1 MRKNLKKR
9 LAMVLAAAMVFSTP
23 VAVNNTVAGAAETKK
38 TDLLAVYGMSSDKGI
53 NITTAE
59 GKEAA
64 SIVNGKLNVPYQER
78 CKGNVITLDADLS
91 GAEGITLSFKAKAD
105 EKTPENSN
113 WGLLASFISSNKG
126 CLSITQTLNLWAN
139 KTANTGGTNTFR
151 DVTGADLG
159 IAKDKYSNIT
169 MTLNKE
175 SINVYRDG
183 DLVKAYADS
192 DFSGEDEKKV
202 ESLFD
207 WVTSGDCKIVLGS
220 FSDPFNWNWWDF
232 AGSYDDVV
240 VLGTALT
247 AEEVKAFS
255 IKSISVTGSAIKAEE
270 GAKAIAYS
278 FDAID
283 APAGTGFEVSVS
295 NGTETVT
302 GSAVAADGGHVTYN
316 YPEKGTLVSGTY
328 TFKVTDVRA
337 GENDKAVY
345 TLDGDAADSV
355 TVEVKDGVI
364 TGTKETVTVKLTD
377 GKAALTA
384 DKKSIDYTFK
394 AENAPAKGAFEYEV
408 SKGDAVVATGSAA
421 AVAEVKVNYAP
432 TESGKYSFKVTRVT
446 ADESDKTVYALDGD
460 AAAELDFT
468 VSANPPATNPPATNP
483 PATNPPAT
491 NPPAAGTVKKVTVK
505 AANQKAGTKT
515 VYLKKGGKVT
525 LTATVTGTGKFSKAV
540 KWSTSKKAVATV
552 SSKGVVKAKKA
563 GTAKITAASKTN
575 KAKKATITIKVSK
588 KAKKN
593 KKLTLKVKK
602 KNLKKG
608 KTYTVAIKSMTK
620 GTTDAVTY
628 KTNKKKIATVDK
640 FGVVKAK
647 KKGSAVIT
655 VKCGKKKAKLTI
667 KVK

>member
-1 MRKNLKKR
+1 MKKNLKKR

-23 VAVNNTVAGAAETKK
+23 VAVNNTVSAAAEEESALETI
-38 TDLLAVYGMSSDKGI
+38 TGAGWWASSNQKSKQYNVTEEPPVELYVVGD
-53 NITTAE
+53 
-59 GKEAA
+59 EAA
-64 SIVNGKLNVPYQER
+64 G
-78 CKGNVITLDADLS
+78 
-91 GAEGITLSFKAKAD
+91 GAVMLVEISDGTTFLTTGSHYEAWGVDGITGAKDRDDAAFAENHIYKITISLDNKKDCTIQYYDTTKDEVFVEYKANISEMTDPKVYVMAQIGTFKV
-105 EKTPENSN
+105 
-113 WGLLASFISSNKG
+113 SSNKMA
-126 CLSITQTLNLWAN
+126 S
-139 KTANTGGTNTFR
+139 
-151 DVTGADLG
+151 V
-159 IAKDKYSNIT
+159 
-169 MTLNKE
+169 
-175 SINVYRDG
+175 
-183 DLVKAYADS
+183 
-192 DFSGEDEKKV
+192 
-202 ESLFD
+202 
-207 WVTSGDCKIVLGS
+207 
-220 FSDPFNWNWWDF
+220 
-232 AGSYDDVV
+232 
-240 VLGTALT
+240 
-247 AEEVKAFS
+247 
-255 IKSISVTGSAIKAEE
+255 SVTGPAIKAEE
-270 GAKAIAYS
+270 GAKALAYS

-302 GSAVAADGGHVTYN
+302 GSAVAAEGGHVTYN
-316 YPEKGTLVSGTY
+316 YPEKGALVSGTY
-328 TFKVTDVRA
+328 TFKVTGVKA
-337 GENDKAVY
+337 GAEDNTNY
-345 TLDGDAADSV
+345 LLDGDAADSV
-355 TVEVKDGVI
+355 TVEAKDGVI

-394 AENAPAKGAFEYEV
+394 AENAPAKGTFEYAV

-432 TESGKYSFKVTRVT
+432 TESGKYSFKVTGVK
-446 ADESDKTVYALDGD
+446 ADESDKAVYVLDGE

-468 VSANPPATNPPATNP
+468 VPSGDNNPNPPASNPPASNP
-483 PATNPPAT
+483 PASNPPAT

-505 AANQKAGTKT
+505 AQNQKAGTKT

-540 KWSTSKKAVATV
+540 TWTSSKKAVATV

-575 KAKKATITIKVSK
+575 KAKKATITIKVAK

-593 KKLTLKVKK
+593 KKLTLKARK

-647 KKGSAVIT
+647 KKGTAVIT
-655 VKCGKKKAKLTI
+655 VKCGSKKAKLTI

>member
-23 VAVNNTVAGAAETKK
+23 VAVNKTVSVAAEEESAYETLTGTKWWSGSQ
-38 TDLLAVYGMSSDKGI
+38 A
-53 NITTAE
+53 
-59 GKEAA
+59 GKDYT
-64 SIVNGKLNVPYQER
+64 V
-78 CKGNVITLDADLS
+78 DADSTTVLYVKAQQFNDGQGDFS
-91 GAEGITLSFKAKAD
+91 VEVKGVDEKGTAYFLTSGSDGNIWGAEGSKGVGEFSGMFDPLGSKLVEDHIYKITVTREKKDITINYFDATADKEYCNLKWIGGNMPEKA
-105 EKTPENSN
+105 
-113 WGLLASFISSNKG
+113 GVHVLAQVGTYLVS
-126 CLSITQTLNLWAN
+126 
-139 KTANTGGTNTFR
+139 ANTFTN
-151 DVTGADLG
+151 V
-159 IAKDKYSNIT
+159 
-169 MTLNKE
+169 
-175 SINVYRDG
+175 
-183 DLVKAYADS
+183 
-192 DFSGEDEKKV
+192 
-202 ESLFD
+202 
-207 WVTSGDCKIVLGS
+207 
-220 FSDPFNWNWWDF
+220 
-232 AGSYDDVV
+232 
-240 VLGTALT
+240 
-247 AEEVKAFS
+247 
-255 IKSISVTGSAIKAEE
+255 SVTGPAIKAEE
-270 GAKAIAYS
+270 GAKALAYS

-302 GSAVAADGGHVTYN
+302 GSAVAAEGGHVTYN

-328 TFKVTDVRA
+328 TFKVTGVKA
-337 GENDKAVY
+337 GAGDNANY
-345 TLDGDAADSV
+345 FLDGDAADSV

-364 TGTKETVTVKLTD
+364 TGIKETVTVKLTD

-394 AENAPAKGAFEYEV
+394 AENAPAKGVFEYEV

-432 TESGKYSFKVTRVT
+432 TESGKYSFKVTGVK
-446 ADESDKTVYALDGD
+446 ADESDKAVYVLDGD

-468 VSANPPATNPPATNP
+468 VSSGDNNNNQPPATNPPATNP

-540 KWSTSKKAVATV
+540 TWTSSKKAVATV

-563 GTAKITAASKTN
+563 GTAKITVASKTN
-575 KAKKATITIKVSK
+575 KAKKATITIKVAK

-593 KKLTLKVKK
+593 KKLTLKAKK

-647 KKGSAVIT
+647 KKGTAVIT

>member
-23 VAVNNTVAGAAETKK
+23 VAVNKTVSVAAEEESAYETLTGTAWWAGSQAGKDYTVDANSTTVLYVK
-38 TDLLAVYGMSSDKGI
+38 AQQLNDGQGAFSVEVKG
-53 NITTAE
+53 
-59 GKEAA
+59 
-64 SIVNGKLNVPYQER
+64 V
-78 CKGNVITLDADLS
+78 
-91 GAEGITLSFKAKAD
+91 D
-105 EKTPENSN
+105 EKNAAYFLTSGSDGNIWGGGGSKGVGTFSGMLDPLKSKLVEDHIYKITVTREAKDITINYFDATADKEYCNLKWTGGNMPEKAGVHVIAQVGTYLVS
-113 WGLLASFISSNKG
+113 
-126 CLSITQTLNLWAN
+126 
-139 KTANTGGTNTFR
+139 ANTFTN
-151 DVTGADLG
+151 V
-159 IAKDKYSNIT
+159 
-169 MTLNKE
+169 
-175 SINVYRDG
+175 
-183 DLVKAYADS
+183 
-192 DFSGEDEKKV
+192 
-202 ESLFD
+202 
-207 WVTSGDCKIVLGS
+207 
-220 FSDPFNWNWWDF
+220 
-232 AGSYDDVV
+232 
-240 VLGTALT
+240 
-247 AEEVKAFS
+247 
-255 IKSISVTGSAIKAEE
+255 SVTGPAIKAEE
-270 GAKAIAYS
+270 GAKALAYS

-302 GSAVAADGGHVTYN
+302 GSAVAAEGGHVTYN
-316 YPEKGTLVSGTY
+316 YPEKGALVSGTY
-328 TFKVTDVRA
+328 TFKVTGVKA
-337 GENDKAVY
+337 GAGDNANY
-345 TLDGDAADSV
+345 FLDGDATDSV

-364 TGTKETVTVKLTD
+364 TGIKETVTVKLTD

-394 AENAPAKGAFEYEV
+394 AENAPAKGVFEYEV

-432 TESGKYSFKVTRVT
+432 TESGKYSFKVTGVK
-446 ADESDKTVYALDGD
+446 ADESDKAVYVLDGD

-468 VSANPPATNPPATNP
+468 VSSGDNNNNQPPATNPPATNPPATNPPATNPPATNP

-540 KWSTSKKAVATV
+540 TWTSSKKAVATV

-563 GTAKITAASKTN
+563 GTAKITVASKTN
-575 KAKKATITIKVSK
+575 KAKKATITIKVAK

-593 KKLTLKVKK
+593 KKLTLKAKK

-647 KKGSAVIT
+647 KKGTAVIT

>member
-1 MRKNLKKR
+1 
-9 LAMVLAAAMVFSTP
+9 MVFSTP
-23 VAVNNTVAGAAETKK
+23 VAVNKTVSVAAEEESAYETL
-38 TDLLAVYGMSSDKGI
+38 TG
-53 NITTAE
+53 TAWWNGLQA
-59 GKEAA
+59 GKDYP
-64 SIVNGKLNVPYQER
+64 V
-78 CKGNVITLDADLS
+78 DADSTTVLYVKAQQLNDRQSAFSVEVKGVDEEGTAYFLTS
-91 GAEGITLSFKAKAD
+91 GSDGNIWGAGGSKGVGKFNGMFDSLESKLVEDHIYKITVTREKKDITINYFDATADKEYCNLTWIGGNMPEKA
-105 EKTPENSN
+105 
-113 WGLLASFISSNKG
+113 GVHVLAQVGTYLVS
-126 CLSITQTLNLWAN
+126 
-139 KTANTGGTNTFR
+139 ANTF
-151 DVTGADLG
+151 
-159 IAKDKYSNIT
+159 
-169 MTLNKE
+169 
-175 SINVYRDG
+175 INV
-183 DLVKAYADS
+183 
-192 DFSGEDEKKV
+192 
-202 ESLFD
+202 
-207 WVTSGDCKIVLGS
+207 
-220 FSDPFNWNWWDF
+220 
-232 AGSYDDVV
+232 
-240 VLGTALT
+240 
-247 AEEVKAFS
+247 
-255 IKSISVTGSAIKAEE
+255 SVTGPAIKAEE
-270 GAKAIAYS
+270 GAKALAYS

-302 GSAVAADGGHVTYN
+302 GSAVAAEGGHVTYN

-328 TFKVTDVRA
+328 TFKVTGVKA
-337 GENDKAVY
+337 GAGDNANY
-345 TLDGDAADSV
+345 FLDGDAADSV

-364 TGTKETVTVKLTD
+364 TGIKETVTVKLTD

-394 AENAPAKGAFEYEV
+394 AENAPAKGVFEYEV

-432 TESGKYSFKVTRVT
+432 TESGKYSFKVTGVK
-446 ADESDKTVYALDGD
+446 ADESDKAVYVLDGD

-468 VSANPPATNPPATNP
+468 VSSGDNNNNQPPATNPPATNPPATNP

-540 KWSTSKKAVATV
+540 TWTSSKKAVATV

-563 GTAKITAASKTN
+563 GTAKITVASKTN
-575 KAKKATITIKVSK
+575 KAKKATITIKVAK

-593 KKLTLKVKK
+593 KKLTLKAKK

-647 KKGSAVIT
+647 KKGTAVIT

>member
-23 VAVNNTVAGAAETKK
+23 VAVNKTVSVAAEEESAYETLTGTAWWAGSQAGKDYTVDANSTTVLYVK
-38 TDLLAVYGMSSDKGI
+38 AQQLNDGQGAFSVEVKG
-53 NITTAE
+53 
-59 GKEAA
+59 
-64 SIVNGKLNVPYQER
+64 V
-78 CKGNVITLDADLS
+78 
-91 GAEGITLSFKAKAD
+91 D
-105 EKTPENSN
+105 EKDAAYFLTSGSDGNIWGGEGSKGVGTFSGMLDPLKSKLVEDHIYKITVTREAKDITINYFDATADKEYCNLKWTGGNMPEKAGVHVIAQVGTYLVS
-113 WGLLASFISSNKG
+113 
-126 CLSITQTLNLWAN
+126 
-139 KTANTGGTNTFR
+139 ANTFTN
-151 DVTGADLG
+151 V
-159 IAKDKYSNIT
+159 
-169 MTLNKE
+169 
-175 SINVYRDG
+175 
-183 DLVKAYADS
+183 
-192 DFSGEDEKKV
+192 
-202 ESLFD
+202 
-207 WVTSGDCKIVLGS
+207 
-220 FSDPFNWNWWDF
+220 
-232 AGSYDDVV
+232 
-240 VLGTALT
+240 
-247 AEEVKAFS
+247 
-255 IKSISVTGSAIKAEE
+255 SVTGPAIKAEE
-270 GAKAIAYS
+270 GAKALAYS

-302 GSAVAADGGHVTYN
+302 GSAVAAEGGHVTYN
-316 YPEKGTLVSGTY
+316 YPEKGALVSGTY
-328 TFKVTDVRA
+328 TFKVTGVKA
-337 GENDKAVY
+337 GAGDNANY
-345 TLDGDAADSV
+345 FLDGDATDSV

-364 TGTKETVTVKLTD
+364 TGIKETVTVKLTD

-394 AENAPAKGAFEYEV
+394 AENAPAKGVFEYEV

-432 TESGKYSFKVTRVT
+432 TESGKYSFKVTGVK
-446 ADESDKTVYALDGD
+446 ADESDKAVYVLDGD

-468 VSANPPATNPPATNP
+468 VSSGDNNNNQPPATNPPATNPPATNPPATNPPATNP

-540 KWSTSKKAVATV
+540 TWTSSKKAVATV

-563 GTAKITAASKTN
+563 GTAKITVASKTN
-575 KAKKATITIKVSK
+575 KAKKATITIKVAK

-593 KKLTLKVKK
+593 KKLTLKAKK

-647 KKGSAVIT
+647 KKGTAVIT

>member
-23 VAVNNTVAGAAETKK
+23 VAVNKTVSVAAEEESAYETLTGTAWWVGSQAGKDYTVDADSTTVLYVKAQQLNDGQGAFSVEVKGVDEKGAAYFLTS
-38 TDLLAVYGMSSDKGI
+38 GSDG
-53 NITTAE
+53 NIW
-59 GKEAA
+59 
-64 SIVNGKLNVPYQER
+64 
-78 CKGNVITLDADLS
+78 
-91 GAEGITLSFKAKAD
+91 GAEGSKNVGTFSGMFDPLGSKLVEDHIYKITVTREKKDITINYFDATADKEYCNLKWTGGNMPEKAGVHVIAQVG
-105 EKTPENSN
+105 TYLVS
-113 WGLLASFISSNKG
+113 
-126 CLSITQTLNLWAN
+126 
-139 KTANTGGTNTFR
+139 ANTFTN
-151 DVTGADLG
+151 V
-159 IAKDKYSNIT
+159 
-169 MTLNKE
+169 
-175 SINVYRDG
+175 
-183 DLVKAYADS
+183 
-192 DFSGEDEKKV
+192 
-202 ESLFD
+202 
-207 WVTSGDCKIVLGS
+207 
-220 FSDPFNWNWWDF
+220 
-232 AGSYDDVV
+232 
-240 VLGTALT
+240 
-247 AEEVKAFS
+247 
-255 IKSISVTGSAIKAEE
+255 SVTGPAIKAEE
-270 GAKAIAYS
+270 GAKALAYS

-302 GSAVAADGGHVTYN
+302 GSAVAAEGGHVTYN

-328 TFKVTDVRA
+328 TFKVTGVKA
-337 GENDKAVY
+337 GAGDNANY
-345 TLDGDAADSV
+345 FLDGDAADSV

-364 TGTKETVTVKLTD
+364 TGIKETVTVKLTD

-394 AENAPAKGAFEYEV
+394 AENAPAKGVFEYEV

-432 TESGKYSFKVTRVT
+432 TESGKYSFKVTGVK
-446 ADESDKTVYALDGD
+446 ADESDKAVYVLDGD

-468 VSANPPATNPPATNP
+468 VSSGDNNNNQPPATNPPATNP

-540 KWSTSKKAVATV
+540 TWTSSKKAVATV

-563 GTAKITAASKTN
+563 GTAKITVASKTN
-575 KAKKATITIKVSK
+575 KAKKATITIKVAK

-593 KKLTLKVKK
+593 KKLTLKAKK

-647 KKGSAVIT
+647 KKGTAVIT

>member
-23 VAVNNTVAGAAETKK
+23 VAVNKTVSVAAEEESAYETLTGTAWWTGSQAGKDYTVDAGFTTVLYVK
-38 TDLLAVYGMSSDKGI
+38 AQQLNDGQGAFSVEVKGVDEKGI
-53 NITTAE
+53 AYFLTSGSDGNI
-59 GKEAA
+59 G
-64 SIVNGKLNVPYQER
+64 
-78 CKGNVITLDADLS
+78 
-91 GAEGITLSFKAKAD
+91 GAEGSKDVGTFSGMFDPLESKLVEDHIYKITVTREGKD
-105 EKTPENSN
+105 
-113 WGLLASFISSNKG
+113 
-126 CLSITQTLNLWAN
+126 ITINYFDATAN
-139 KTANTGGTNTFR
+139 KEYCNLKWTGGNMPEKAGVHVIAQVGTYLVSANTFTN
-151 DVTGADLG
+151 V
-159 IAKDKYSNIT
+159 
-169 MTLNKE
+169 
-175 SINVYRDG
+175 
-183 DLVKAYADS
+183 
-192 DFSGEDEKKV
+192 
-202 ESLFD
+202 
-207 WVTSGDCKIVLGS
+207 
-220 FSDPFNWNWWDF
+220 
-232 AGSYDDVV
+232 
-240 VLGTALT
+240 
-247 AEEVKAFS
+247 
-255 IKSISVTGSAIKAEE
+255 SVTGPAIKAEE
-270 GAKAIAYS
+270 GAKALAYS

-302 GSAVAADGGHVTYN
+302 GSAVAAEGGHVTYN

-328 TFKVTDVRA
+328 TFKVTGVKA
-337 GENDKAVY
+337 GAGDNANY
-345 TLDGDAADSV
+345 FLDGDAAADSV

-364 TGTKETVTVKLTD
+364 TGIKETVTVKLTD

-394 AENAPAKGAFEYEV
+394 AENAPAKGVFEYEV

-432 TESGKYSFKVTRVT
+432 TESGKYSFKVTGVK
-446 ADESDKTVYALDGD
+446 ADESDKAVYVLDGD

-468 VSANPPATNPPATNP
+468 VSSGDNNNNQPPATNPPATNP

-540 KWSTSKKAVATV
+540 TWTSSKKAVATV

-563 GTAKITAASKTN
+563 GTAKITVASKTN
-575 KAKKATITIKVSK
+575 KAKKATITIKVAK

-593 KKLTLKVKK
+593 KKLTLKAKK

-647 KKGSAVIT
+647 KKGTAVIT

>member
-23 VAVNNTVAGAAETKK
+23 VAVNKTVSVAAEEESAYETL
-38 TDLLAVYGMSSDKGI
+38 TG
-53 NITTAE
+53 TAWWNGLQA
-59 GKEAA
+59 GKDYT
-64 SIVNGKLNVPYQER
+64 V
-78 CKGNVITLDADLS
+78 DADSTTVLYV
-91 GAEGITLSFKAKAD
+91 KAQQFNDGQGDFSVEVKGVD
-105 EKTPENSN
+105 EKGTAYFLTSGSDGNIWGDEGSKGVGEFSGMFDPLGSKLVEGHIYKITVTREKKDITINYFDATADKEYCNLKWIGGNMPEKA
-113 WGLLASFISSNKG
+113 GVHVLAQVGTYLVS
-126 CLSITQTLNLWAN
+126 
-139 KTANTGGTNTFR
+139 ANTFTN
-151 DVTGADLG
+151 V
-159 IAKDKYSNIT
+159 
-169 MTLNKE
+169 
-175 SINVYRDG
+175 
-183 DLVKAYADS
+183 
-192 DFSGEDEKKV
+192 
-202 ESLFD
+202 
-207 WVTSGDCKIVLGS
+207 
-220 FSDPFNWNWWDF
+220 
-232 AGSYDDVV
+232 
-240 VLGTALT
+240 
-247 AEEVKAFS
+247 
-255 IKSISVTGSAIKAEE
+255 SVTGPAIKAEE
-270 GAKAIAYS
+270 GAKALAYS

-302 GSAVAADGGHVTYN
+302 GSAVAAEGGHVTYN

-328 TFKVTDVRA
+328 TFKVTGVKA
-337 GENDKAVY
+337 GAGDNANY
-345 TLDGDAADSV
+345 FLDGDAADSV

-364 TGTKETVTVKLTD
+364 TGIKETVTVKLTD

-394 AENAPAKGAFEYEV
+394 AENAPAKGVFEYEV

-432 TESGKYSFKVTRVT
+432 TESGKYSFKVTGVK
-446 ADESDKTVYALDGD
+446 ADESDKAVYVLDGD

-468 VSANPPATNPPATNP
+468 VSSGDNNNNQPPATNPPATNP

-540 KWSTSKKAVATV
+540 TWTSSKKAVATV

-563 GTAKITAASKTN
+563 GTAKITVASKTN
-575 KAKKATITIKVSK
+575 KAKKATITIKVAK

-593 KKLTLKVKK
+593 KKLTLKAKK

-647 KKGSAVIT
+647 KKGTAVIT

>member
-1 MRKNLKKR
+1 MRKSLKKR

-23 VAVNNTVAGAAETKK
+23 VAVNNTVSAAAEEESKYETL
-38 TDLLAVYGMSSDKGI
+38 TGTEWWGGMQAGKDYAI
-53 NITTAE
+53 NANSTTVLYVKAQ
-59 GKEAA
+59 
-64 SIVNGKLNVPYQER
+64 KLNGEYGAFSVEV
-78 CKGNVITLDADLS
+78 KGDGQSADGKGYFLTS
-91 GAEGITLSFKAKAD
+91 GSDGNMWGAEACDKVGTVSGLIDPPNSTLVEGHVYKITVTRAEQDITINYFDATADKAYCELK
-105 EKTPENSN
+105 
-113 WGLLASFISSNKG
+113 W
-126 CLSITQTLNLWAN
+126 
-139 KTANTGGTNTFR
+139 TGGNMPDKANVHVMAQVGTYLVSTGTFTN
-151 DVTGADLG
+151 V
-159 IAKDKYSNIT
+159 
-169 MTLNKE
+169 
-175 SINVYRDG
+175 
-183 DLVKAYADS
+183 
-192 DFSGEDEKKV
+192 
-202 ESLFD
+202 
-207 WVTSGDCKIVLGS
+207 
-220 FSDPFNWNWWDF
+220 
-232 AGSYDDVV
+232 
-240 VLGTALT
+240 
-247 AEEVKAFS
+247 
-255 IKSISVTGSAIKAEE
+255 SVTGPAIKAEE
-270 GAKAIAYS
+270 GAKALAYS

-316 YPEKGTLVSGTY
+316 YPEKGALVSGTY
-328 TFKVTDVRA
+328 TFKVTGVKA
-337 GENDKAVY
+337 GAEDNTNY
-345 TLDGDAADSV
+345 ILDGDAADSV

-364 TGTKETVTVKLTD
+364 IGTKETVTVKLTD

-394 AENAPAKGAFEYEV
+394 AENAPAKGTFEYAV

-432 TESGKYSFKVTRVT
+432 TESGKYSFKVTGVK
-446 ADESDKTVYALDGD
+446 ADESDKAVYVLDGE

-468 VSANPPATNPPATNP
+468 VPSGGNNQNPPAPNPPAPNP
-483 PATNPPAT
+483 PAPKPPAS

-505 AANQKAGTKT
+505 AQNQKAGTKT

-540 KWSTSKKAVATV
+540 TWTSSKKAVATV

-575 KAKKATITIKVSK
+575 KAKKATITIKVAK

-593 KKLTLKVKK
+593 KKLTLKARK

-647 KKGSAVIT
+647 KKGTAVIT
-655 VKCGKKKAKLTI
+655 VKCGSKKAKLTI

>member
-23 VAVNNTVAGAAETKK
+23 VAVNKTVSVAAEEESAYETLTGTAWWAGSQAGKDYTVDAGFTTVLYVKAQQLNDGQGAFSVEVKGVDKK
-38 TDLLAVYGMSSDKGI
+38 GVAYFLTSGSDG
-53 NITTAE
+53 NIW
-59 GKEAA
+59 
-64 SIVNGKLNVPYQER
+64 
-78 CKGNVITLDADLS
+78 
-91 GAEGITLSFKAKAD
+91 GAEGSKDVGTFSGMFDPLESKLVEDHIYKITVTRQEKDITINYFDATADKEYCNLKWTGGNMPEKAGVHVIAQVG
-105 EKTPENSN
+105 TYLVS
-113 WGLLASFISSNKG
+113 
-126 CLSITQTLNLWAN
+126 
-139 KTANTGGTNTFR
+139 ANTFTN
-151 DVTGADLG
+151 V
-159 IAKDKYSNIT
+159 
-169 MTLNKE
+169 
-175 SINVYRDG
+175 
-183 DLVKAYADS
+183 
-192 DFSGEDEKKV
+192 
-202 ESLFD
+202 
-207 WVTSGDCKIVLGS
+207 
-220 FSDPFNWNWWDF
+220 
-232 AGSYDDVV
+232 
-240 VLGTALT
+240 
-247 AEEVKAFS
+247 
-255 IKSISVTGSAIKAEE
+255 SVTGPAIKAEE
-270 GAKAIAYS
+270 GAKALAYS

-302 GSAVAADGGHVTYN
+302 GSAVAAEGGHVTYN

-328 TFKVTDVRA
+328 TFKVTGVKA
-337 GENDKAVY
+337 GAGDNANY
-345 TLDGDAADSV
+345 FLDGDAADSV

-364 TGTKETVTVKLTD
+364 TGIKETVTVKLTD

-394 AENAPAKGAFEYEV
+394 AENAPAKGVFEYEV

-432 TESGKYSFKVTRVT
+432 TESGKYSFKVTGVK
-446 ADESDKTVYALDGD
+446 ADESDKAVYVLDGD

-468 VSANPPATNPPATNP
+468 VSSGDNNNNQPPATNPPATNP

-540 KWSTSKKAVATV
+540 TWTSSKKAVATV

-563 GTAKITAASKTN
+563 GTAKITVASKTN
-575 KAKKATITIKVSK
+575 KAKKATITIKVAK

-593 KKLTLKVKK
+593 KKLTLKAKK

-647 KKGSAVIT
+647 KKGTAVIT

>member
-1 MRKNLKKR
+1 MRKSLKKR

-23 VAVNNTVAGAAETKK
+23 VAVNNTVSAAAEEESKYETLTGTEWWGGMQAGKDYAINTNSTTVLYVK
-38 TDLLAVYGMSSDKGI
+38 AQQLNGGYGAFSVEVKGDGQSSDGKGYFL
-53 NITTAE
+53 TS
-59 GKEAA
+59 G
-64 SIVNGKLNVPYQER
+64 SD
-78 CKGNVITLDADLS
+78 GNMW
-91 GAEGITLSFKAKAD
+91 GAEACDKVGEVS
-105 EKTPENSN
+105 
-113 WGLLASFISSNKG
+113 GLLNPAESKLVEG
-126 CLSITQTLNLWAN
+126 HVYKITVTRAGQDITINYFDATEDKAYCELKW
-139 KTANTGGTNTFR
+139 TGGNMPDKANVHVMAQVGTYL
-151 DVTGADLG
+151 VSTGAF
-159 IAKDKYSNIT
+159 T
-169 MTLNKE
+169 
-175 SINVYRDG
+175 NV
-183 DLVKAYADS
+183 
-192 DFSGEDEKKV
+192 
-202 ESLFD
+202 
-207 WVTSGDCKIVLGS
+207 
-220 FSDPFNWNWWDF
+220 
-232 AGSYDDVV
+232 
-240 VLGTALT
+240 
-247 AEEVKAFS
+247 
-255 IKSISVTGSAIKAEE
+255 SVTGPAIKAEE
-270 GAKAIAYS
+270 GAKALAYS

-302 GSAVAADGGHVTYN
+302 GSAVAAEGGHVTYN
-316 YPEKGTLVSGTY
+316 YPEEGTLVSGTY
-328 TFKVTDVRA
+328 TFKVTGVKA
-337 GENDKAVY
+337 GANDDTNY
-345 TLDGDAADSV
+345 LLDGDAADSV

-394 AENAPAKGAFEYEV
+394 AENAPAKGTFEYTV

-432 TESGKYSFKVTRVT
+432 TESGKYSFKVTDVK
-446 ADESDKTVYALDGD
+446 ADESDETVYVLDGE

-468 VSANPPATNPPATNP
+468 VPSGDNNQNPPATNPPATNPPATNP

-505 AANQKAGTKT
+505 AQNQKAGTKT

-540 KWSTSKKAVATV
+540 TWTSSKKAVATV

-575 KAKKATITIKVSK
+575 KAKKATITIKVAK

-647 KKGSAVIT
+647 KKGTAVIT
-655 VKCGKKKAKLTI
+655 VKCGSKKAKLTI

>member
-23 VAVNNTVAGAAETKK
+23 VAVNKTVSVAAEEESAYETLTGTAWWTGSQVGKDYTVDADFTTVLYVK
-38 TDLLAVYGMSSDKGI
+38 AQQLNDGQGAFSVEVKGVDEKGI
-53 NITTAE
+53 ACFLTSGSDGNIWGGEGSKDVGTFSGMFDPLESKLVEDHIYKITVTREKKDITINYFDATAD
-59 GKEAA
+59 KEYC
-64 SIVNGKLNVPYQER
+64 NLKWTG
-78 CKGNVITLDADLS
+78 GNMPEKAGVHVIAQVGTYLVS
-91 GAEGITLSFKAKAD
+91 
-105 EKTPENSN
+105 
-113 WGLLASFISSNKG
+113 
-126 CLSITQTLNLWAN
+126 
-139 KTANTGGTNTFR
+139 ANTFTN
-151 DVTGADLG
+151 V
-159 IAKDKYSNIT
+159 
-169 MTLNKE
+169 
-175 SINVYRDG
+175 
-183 DLVKAYADS
+183 
-192 DFSGEDEKKV
+192 
-202 ESLFD
+202 
-207 WVTSGDCKIVLGS
+207 
-220 FSDPFNWNWWDF
+220 
-232 AGSYDDVV
+232 
-240 VLGTALT
+240 
-247 AEEVKAFS
+247 
-255 IKSISVTGSAIKAEE
+255 SVTGPAIKAEE
-270 GAKAIAYS
+270 GAKALAYS

-302 GSAVAADGGHVTYN
+302 GSAVAAEGGHVTYN

-328 TFKVTDVRA
+328 TFKVTGVKA
-337 GENDKAVY
+337 GAGDNANY
-345 TLDGDAADSV
+345 FLDGDAADSV

-364 TGTKETVTVKLTD
+364 TGIKETVTVKLTD

-394 AENAPAKGAFEYEV
+394 AENAPAKGVFEYEV

-432 TESGKYSFKVTRVT
+432 TESGKYSFKVTGVK
-446 ADESDKTVYALDGD
+446 ADESDKAVYVLDGD
-460 AAAELDFT
+460 AAAAELDFT
-468 VSANPPATNPPATNP
+468 VSSGDNNNNQP

-540 KWSTSKKAVATV
+540 TWTSSKKAVATV

-563 GTAKITAASKTN
+563 GTAKITVASKTN
-575 KAKKATITIKVSK
+575 KAKKATITIKVAK

-593 KKLTLKVKK
+593 KKLTLKAKK

-647 KKGSAVIT
+647 KKGTAVIT

>member
-23 VAVNNTVAGAAETKK
+23 VAVNKTVSVAAEEESAYETLTGTVWWAGSQAGKDYTVDANSTTVLYVK
-38 TDLLAVYGMSSDKGI
+38 AQQLNDGYGAFSVEVKGVDEKAAAYFLTSGSDG
-53 NITTAE
+53 NIW
-59 GKEAA
+59 
-64 SIVNGKLNVPYQER
+64 
-78 CKGNVITLDADLS
+78 
-91 GAEGITLSFKAKAD
+91 GAEGSKGVGTFSGMLDPLESKLVEDHIYKITVTREAKDITINYFDATADKEYCNLKWTGGNMPEKAGVHVIAQVG
-105 EKTPENSN
+105 TYLVS
-113 WGLLASFISSNKG
+113 
-126 CLSITQTLNLWAN
+126 
-139 KTANTGGTNTFR
+139 ANTFTN
-151 DVTGADLG
+151 V
-159 IAKDKYSNIT
+159 
-169 MTLNKE
+169 
-175 SINVYRDG
+175 
-183 DLVKAYADS
+183 
-192 DFSGEDEKKV
+192 
-202 ESLFD
+202 
-207 WVTSGDCKIVLGS
+207 
-220 FSDPFNWNWWDF
+220 
-232 AGSYDDVV
+232 
-240 VLGTALT
+240 
-247 AEEVKAFS
+247 
-255 IKSISVTGSAIKAEE
+255 SVTGPAIKAEE
-270 GAKAIAYS
+270 GAKALAYS

-328 TFKVTDVRA
+328 TFKVTDVKA
-337 GENDKAVY
+337 GENDKTNY
-345 TLDGDAADSV
+345 FLNGDAADSV

-575 KAKKATITIKVSK
+575 KAKKATITIKVAK

-593 KKLTLKVKK
+593 KKLTLKAKK

>member
-23 VAVNNTVAGAAETKK
+23 VAVNKTVSVAAEEESAYETL
-38 TDLLAVYGMSSDKGI
+38 TG
-53 NITTAE
+53 TAWWAGSQA
-59 GKEAA
+59 GKDYT
-64 SIVNGKLNVPYQER
+64 V
-78 CKGNVITLDADLS
+78 DADSTTVLYVKAQQLNDGYGAFS
-91 GAEGITLSFKAKAD
+91 VEVKGVDEKDAAYFLTSGSDGKIWGAEGSKGVGTFSGMLDPLESKLVEDHIYKITVTREAKDITINYFDATADKEYCNLKWTGGNMPEKAGVHVIAQVG
-105 EKTPENSN
+105 TYLVS
-113 WGLLASFISSNKG
+113 
-126 CLSITQTLNLWAN
+126 
-139 KTANTGGTNTFR
+139 ANTFTN
-151 DVTGADLG
+151 V
-159 IAKDKYSNIT
+159 
-169 MTLNKE
+169 
-175 SINVYRDG
+175 
-183 DLVKAYADS
+183 
-192 DFSGEDEKKV
+192 
-202 ESLFD
+202 
-207 WVTSGDCKIVLGS
+207 
-220 FSDPFNWNWWDF
+220 
-232 AGSYDDVV
+232 
-240 VLGTALT
+240 
-247 AEEVKAFS
+247 
-255 IKSISVTGSAIKAEE
+255 SVTGPAIKAEE
-270 GAKAIAYS
+270 GAKALAYS

-302 GSAVAADGGHVTYN
+302 GSAVAAEGGHVTYN
-316 YPEKGTLVSGTY
+316 YPEKGALVSGTY
-328 TFKVTDVRA
+328 TFKVTGVKA
-337 GENDKAVY
+337 GAGDNANY
-345 TLDGDAADSV
+345 FLDGDAADSV

-364 TGTKETVTVKLTD
+364 TGIKETVTVKLTD

-394 AENAPAKGAFEYEV
+394 AENAPAKGVFEYEV

-432 TESGKYSFKVTRVT
+432 TESGKYSFKVTGVK
-446 ADESDKTVYALDGD
+446 ADESDKAVYVLDGD

-468 VSANPPATNPPATNP
+468 VSSGDNNNNQPPATNPPATNPPATNP

-540 KWSTSKKAVATV
+540 TWTSSKKAVATV

-563 GTAKITAASKTN
+563 GTAKITVASKTN
-575 KAKKATITIKVSK
+575 KAKKATITIKVAK

-593 KKLTLKVKK
+593 KKLTLKAKK

-647 KKGSAVIT
+647 KKGTAVIT

>member
-23 VAVNNTVAGAAETKK
+23 VAVNKTVSVAAEEESAYETLTGTAWWTGSQAGKDYTVDADSTTVLYVKAQQLNDGQGAFSVEVKGVDEKGAAYFLTS
-38 TDLLAVYGMSSDKGI
+38 GSDG
-53 NITTAE
+53 NIW
-59 GKEAA
+59 
-64 SIVNGKLNVPYQER
+64 
-78 CKGNVITLDADLS
+78 
-91 GAEGITLSFKAKAD
+91 GAEGSKNVGTFSGMFGSLESKLVEDHIYKITVTREKKDIKINYFDATADKEYCNLKWTGGNMPEKAGVHVIAQVG
-105 EKTPENSN
+105 TYLVS
-113 WGLLASFISSNKG
+113 
-126 CLSITQTLNLWAN
+126 
-139 KTANTGGTNTFR
+139 ANTFTN
-151 DVTGADLG
+151 V
-159 IAKDKYSNIT
+159 
-169 MTLNKE
+169 
-175 SINVYRDG
+175 
-183 DLVKAYADS
+183 
-192 DFSGEDEKKV
+192 
-202 ESLFD
+202 
-207 WVTSGDCKIVLGS
+207 
-220 FSDPFNWNWWDF
+220 
-232 AGSYDDVV
+232 
-240 VLGTALT
+240 
-247 AEEVKAFS
+247 
-255 IKSISVTGSAIKAEE
+255 SVTGPAIKAKK
-270 GAKAIAYS
+270 GAKALAYS

-302 GSAVAADGGHVTYN
+302 GSAVAAEGGHVTYN

-328 TFKVTDVRA
+328 TFKVTGVKA
-337 GENDKAVY
+337 GAGDNANY
-345 TLDGDAADSV
+345 FLDGDAADSV
-355 TVEVKDGVI
+355 TVEVKGGVI
-364 TGTKETVTVKLTD
+364 TGIKETVTVKLTD

-394 AENAPAKGAFEYEV
+394 AENAPAKGVFEYEV

-432 TESGKYSFKVTRVT
+432 TESGKYSFKVTGVK
-446 ADESDKTVYALDGD
+446 ADESDKAVYVLDGD

-468 VSANPPATNPPATNP
+468 VSSGDNNNNQPPATNPPATNP

-540 KWSTSKKAVATV
+540 TWTSSKKAVATV

-563 GTAKITAASKTN
+563 GTAKITVASKTN
-575 KAKKATITIKVSK
+575 KAKKATITIKVAK

-593 KKLTLKVKK
+593 KKLTLKAKK

-647 KKGSAVIT
+647 KKGTAVIT

>member
-23 VAVNNTVAGAAETKK
+23 VAVNKTVSVAAEEESALETIIGVGWWNSANQKSKEYDVTEENPVELYVIGDEPAGGAVMLVEISDRKTFLTTGSHYDAWGVDGITGKKDRDDTAFAENHIYKVTISLDKEKNCTVQYYDTTKDEVFAEYK
-38 TDLLAVYGMSSDKGI
+38 ANVSAMTNPKVYVMAQVGTFKVSSDK
-53 NITTAE
+53 
-59 GKEAA
+59 
-64 SIVNGKLNVPYQER
+64 
-78 CKGNVITLDADLS
+78 
-91 GAEGITLSFKAKAD
+91 
-105 EKTPENSN
+105 
-113 WGLLASFISSNKG
+113 
-126 CLSITQTLNLWAN
+126 
-139 KTANTGGTNTFR
+139 
-151 DVTGADLG
+151 
-159 IAKDKYSNIT
+159 IA
-169 MTLNKE
+169 
-175 SINVYRDG
+175 
-183 DLVKAYADS
+183 
-192 DFSGEDEKKV
+192 
-202 ESLFD
+202 
-207 WVTSGDCKIVLGS
+207 
-220 FSDPFNWNWWDF
+220 
-232 AGSYDDVV
+232 
-240 VLGTALT
+240 
-247 AEEVKAFS
+247 
-255 IKSISVTGSAIKAEE
+255 SVTGPAIKADVGDEV
-270 GAKAIAYS
+270 IAYS
-278 FDAID
+278 FDAVG
-283 APAGTGFEVSVS
+283 APKGTGFEVSVS

-302 GSAVAADGGHVTYN
+302 GSAVAAEGGHVTYN
-316 YPEKGTLVSGTY
+316 YPEEGALVSGTY
-328 TFKVTDVRA
+328 TFEVTGVKA
-337 GENDKAVY
+337 GAGDNANY
-345 TLDGDAADSV
+345 FLDGDAVDSV

-364 TGTKETVTVKLTD
+364 TGIKETVTVKLTD

-394 AENAPAKGAFEYEV
+394 AENAPAKGVFEYEV

-432 TESGKYSFKVTRVT
+432 TESGKYSFKVTSVK
-446 ADESDKTVYALDGD
+446 ADESDKAVYVLHGD

-468 VSANPPATNPPATNP
+468 VSSGDNNNNQPPATNPPATNPPATNPPATNPPATNP

-540 KWSTSKKAVATV
+540 TWTSSKKAVATV

-563 GTAKITAASKTN
+563 GTAKITVASKTN
-575 KAKKATITIKVSK
+575 KAKKATITIKVAK

-593 KKLTLKVKK
+593 KKLTLKAKK

-647 KKGSAVIT
+647 KKGTAVIT

>member
-1 MRKNLKKR
+1 MKKNLKKR

-23 VAVNNTVAGAAETKK
+23 VAVNNTVSAAAEEESALETI
-38 TDLLAVYGMSSDKGI
+38 TGAGWWDSSNQKSKQYNVTEETPVELYVVGD
-53 NITTAE
+53 
-59 GKEAA
+59 EAA
-64 SIVNGKLNVPYQER
+64 G
-78 CKGNVITLDADLS
+78 
-91 GAEGITLSFKAKAD
+91 GAVMLVEISDGTTFLTTGSHYEAWGVDGITGAKDRDDAAFAENHIYKITISLDNKKDCTIQYYDTTKDEVFVEYKANISKMTDPKVYVMAQIGTFKV
-105 EKTPENSN
+105 
-113 WGLLASFISSNKG
+113 SSNKMA
-126 CLSITQTLNLWAN
+126 S
-139 KTANTGGTNTFR
+139 
-151 DVTGADLG
+151 V
-159 IAKDKYSNIT
+159 
-169 MTLNKE
+169 
-175 SINVYRDG
+175 
-183 DLVKAYADS
+183 
-192 DFSGEDEKKV
+192 
-202 ESLFD
+202 
-207 WVTSGDCKIVLGS
+207 
-220 FSDPFNWNWWDF
+220 
-232 AGSYDDVV
+232 
-240 VLGTALT
+240 
-247 AEEVKAFS
+247 
-255 IKSISVTGSAIKAEE
+255 SVTGPAIKAEE
-270 GAKAIAYS
+270 GAKALAYS

-302 GSAVAADGGHVTYN
+302 GSAVAAEGGHVTYN
-316 YPEKGTLVSGTY
+316 YPEKGALVSGTY
-328 TFKVTDVRA
+328 TFKVTGVKA
-337 GENDKAVY
+337 GAEDNTNY
-345 TLDGDAADSV
+345 LLDGDAADSV
-355 TVEVKDGVI
+355 TVEAKDGVI

-394 AENAPAKGAFEYEV
+394 AENAPAKGTFEYAV

-432 TESGKYSFKVTRVT
+432 TESGKYSFKVTGVK
-446 ADESDKTVYALDGD
+446 ADESDKAVYVLDGE

-468 VSANPPATNPPATNP
+468 VPSGDNNPNPPASNPPASNP
-483 PATNPPAT
+483 PASNPPAT

-505 AANQKAGTKT
+505 AQNQKAGTKT

-540 KWSTSKKAVATV
+540 TWTSSKKAVATV

-575 KAKKATITIKVSK
+575 KAKKATITIKVAK

-593 KKLTLKVKK
+593 KKLTLKARK

-647 KKGSAVIT
+647 KKGTAVIT
-655 VKCGKKKAKLTI
+655 VKCGSKKAKLTI

>member
-23 VAVNNTVAGAAETKK
+23 VAVNKTVSVAAEEESAYETLTGTVWWNDVQTGKDYTVDADSTTILYVKAQQFNGGQGAFSVEVKGVDEKGAAYFLTS
-38 TDLLAVYGMSSDKGI
+38 GSDG
-53 NITTAE
+53 NIW
-59 GKEAA
+59 
-64 SIVNGKLNVPYQER
+64 
-78 CKGNVITLDADLS
+78 
-91 GAEGITLSFKAKAD
+91 GAEGSAGVGSFDGMFDPWESKIVEDHIYKITVARAGKDITINYFDATADKEYCNLKWIGGNMPEKAGVHVIAQVG
-105 EKTPENSN
+105 TYLVS
-113 WGLLASFISSNKG
+113 
-126 CLSITQTLNLWAN
+126 
-139 KTANTGGTNTFR
+139 ANTFT
-151 DVTGADLG
+151 DV
-159 IAKDKYSNIT
+159 
-169 MTLNKE
+169 
-175 SINVYRDG
+175 
-183 DLVKAYADS
+183 
-192 DFSGEDEKKV
+192 
-202 ESLFD
+202 
-207 WVTSGDCKIVLGS
+207 
-220 FSDPFNWNWWDF
+220 
-232 AGSYDDVV
+232 
-240 VLGTALT
+240 
-247 AEEVKAFS
+247 
-255 IKSISVTGSAIKAEE
+255 SVTGPAIKAEE
-270 GAKAIAYS
+270 GAKALAYS

-295 NGTETVT
+295 NGTETVK
-302 GSAVAADGGHVTYN
+302 GSAVAAEGGHVTYN

-328 TFKVTDVRA
+328 TFKVTGVKA
-337 GENDKAVY
+337 GDNAIY
-345 TLDGDAADSV
+345 FLDGDAADSV

-364 TGTKETVTVKLTD
+364 TGIKETVTVKLTD

-394 AENAPAKGAFEYEV
+394 AENAPAKGVFEYEV

-432 TESGKYSFKVTRVT
+432 TESGKYSFKVTGVK
-446 ADESDKTVYALDGD
+446 ADESDKAGYVLDGD

-468 VSANPPATNPPATNP
+468 VSSGDNNNNQPPATNP

-540 KWSTSKKAVATV
+540 TWTSSKKAVATV

-563 GTAKITAASKTN
+563 GTAKITVASKTN
-575 KAKKATITIKVSK
+575 KAKKATITIKVAK

-593 KKLTLKVKK
+593 KKLTLKAKK

-647 KKGSAVIT
+647 KKGTAVIT

>member
-23 VAVNNTVAGAAETKK
+23 VAVNKTVSVAAEEESAYETLTGTAWWAGSQAGKDYTVDANSTTVLYVK
-38 TDLLAVYGMSSDKGI
+38 AQQLNDGYGAFSVEVKGVDGKAAAYFLTSGSDG
-53 NITTAE
+53 NIW
-59 GKEAA
+59 
-64 SIVNGKLNVPYQER
+64 
-78 CKGNVITLDADLS
+78 
-91 GAEGITLSFKAKAD
+91 GAEGSKGVGTFSGMLDPLESKLVEDHIYKITVTREAKDITINYFDATADKEYCNLKWTGGNMPEKAGVHVIAQVG
-105 EKTPENSN
+105 TYLVS
-113 WGLLASFISSNKG
+113 
-126 CLSITQTLNLWAN
+126 
-139 KTANTGGTNTFR
+139 ANTFTN
-151 DVTGADLG
+151 V
-159 IAKDKYSNIT
+159 
-169 MTLNKE
+169 
-175 SINVYRDG
+175 
-183 DLVKAYADS
+183 
-192 DFSGEDEKKV
+192 
-202 ESLFD
+202 
-207 WVTSGDCKIVLGS
+207 
-220 FSDPFNWNWWDF
+220 
-232 AGSYDDVV
+232 
-240 VLGTALT
+240 
-247 AEEVKAFS
+247 
-255 IKSISVTGSAIKAEE
+255 SVTGPAIKAEE
-270 GAKAIAYS
+270 GAKALAYS

-491 NPPAAGTVKKVTVK
+491 NPPATNPPATNPPAAGTVKKVTVK

-540 KWSTSKKAVATV
+540 TWTSSKKAVATV

-647 KKGSAVIT
+647 KKGTAVIT

>member
-23 VAVNNTVAGAAETKK
+23 VAVNNTVAGAAET
-38 TDLLAVYGMSSDKGI
+38 M
-53 NITTAE
+53 TAPE
-59 GKEAA
+59 DIIYNPGKEVDGSTAWNSA
-64 SIVNGKLNVPYQER
+64 GGGPIDLVDGYRTVVEFTNEPFIKDQSNWSNFVFETSDFTSTAGIKGVTMRADSHFWTYGEGEKEPVVTKSKSWGDDDWEDWRKNTAP
-78 CKGNVITLDADLS
+78 GNVKLTV
-91 GAEGITLSFKAKAD
+91 
-105 EKTPENSN
+105 EKTNETTVEFTVLFKDGNTENY
-113 WGLLASFISSNKG
+113 
-126 CLSITQTLNLWAN
+126 TLVYPGAVPSDY
-139 KTANTGGTNTFR
+139 KFYVGSDGG
-151 DVTGADLG
+151 
-159 IAKDKYSNIT
+159 
-169 MTLNKE
+169 
-175 SINVYRDG
+175 
-183 DLVKAYADS
+183 
-192 DFSGEDEKKV
+192 
-202 ESLFD
+202 
-207 WVTSGDCKIVLGS
+207 KIVQ
-220 FSDPFNWNWWDF
+220 NKI
-232 AGSYDDVV
+232 SYQKPMV
-240 VLGTALT
+240 
-247 AEEVKAFS
+247 
-255 IKSISVTGSAIKAEE
+255 VTGSSVTATAGESEIH
-270 GAKAIAYS
+270 YS
-278 FDAID
+278 FDAVG

-328 TFKVTDVRA
+328 TFKVTDVKA
-337 GENDKAVY
+337 GENDKTNY
-345 TLDGDAADSV
+345 FLNGDAADSV

-468 VSANPPATNPPATNP
+468 VSANPPATNPPATNPPATNP

>member
-23 VAVNNTVAGAAETKK
+23 VAVNKTVSVAAEEESAYETLTGTAWWAGSQAGKDYTVDADSTTVLYVKAQQLNHGQGAFSVEVKGVDEKGAAYFLTS
-38 TDLLAVYGMSSDKGI
+38 GSDG
-53 NITTAE
+53 NIF
-59 GKEAA
+59 
-64 SIVNGKLNVPYQER
+64 
-78 CKGNVITLDADLS
+78 
-91 GAEGITLSFKAKAD
+91 GAEGSKDVGTFSGMFDPLESKLVEGHIYKITVTREKKDITINYFDATADKEYCNLKWTGGNMPEKAGVHVIAQVG
-105 EKTPENSN
+105 TTY
-113 WGLLASFISSNKG
+113 LVL
-126 CLSITQTLNLWAN
+126 
-139 KTANTGGTNTFR
+139 ANTFTN
-151 DVTGADLG
+151 V
-159 IAKDKYSNIT
+159 
-169 MTLNKE
+169 
-175 SINVYRDG
+175 
-183 DLVKAYADS
+183 
-192 DFSGEDEKKV
+192 
-202 ESLFD
+202 
-207 WVTSGDCKIVLGS
+207 
-220 FSDPFNWNWWDF
+220 
-232 AGSYDDVV
+232 
-240 VLGTALT
+240 
-247 AEEVKAFS
+247 
-255 IKSISVTGSAIKAEE
+255 SVTGPAIKAEE
-270 GAKAIAYS
+270 GAKALAYS

-302 GSAVAADGGHVTYN
+302 GSAVAAEGGHVTYN

-328 TFKVTDVRA
+328 TFKVTGVKA
-337 GENDKAVY
+337 GAGDNANY
-345 TLDGDAADSV
+345 FLDGDAADSV

-364 TGTKETVTVKLTD
+364 TGIKETVTVKLTD

-394 AENAPAKGAFEYEV
+394 AENAPAKGVFEYEV

-432 TESGKYSFKVTRVT
+432 TESGKYSFKVTGVK
-446 ADESDKTVYALDGD
+446 ADESDKAVYVLDGD

-468 VSANPPATNPPATNP
+468 VSSGDNNNNQPPATNPPATNP

-540 KWSTSKKAVATV
+540 TWTSSKKAVATV

-563 GTAKITAASKTN
+563 GTAKITVASKTN
-575 KAKKATITIKVSK
+575 KAKKATITIKVAK

-593 KKLTLKVKK
+593 KKLTLKAKK

-647 KKGSAVIT
+647 KKGTAVIT

>member
-1 MRKNLKKR
+1 MKKNLKKR

-23 VAVNNTVAGAAETKK
+23 VAVNNTVSAAAEEESALETI
-38 TDLLAVYGMSSDKGI
+38 TGAGWWGSSNQKSKQYNVTEETPVELYVVGD
-53 NITTAE
+53 
-59 GKEAA
+59 EAA
-64 SIVNGKLNVPYQER
+64 G
-78 CKGNVITLDADLS
+78 
-91 GAEGITLSFKAKAD
+91 GAVMLVEISDRTTFLTTGSHYEAWGVDGITGAKHRDDAAFAENHIYKITISLDNKKDCTIQYYDTTKDEVFVEYKANISKMTDPKVYVMAQIGTFKV
-105 EKTPENSN
+105 
-113 WGLLASFISSNKG
+113 SSNKMA
-126 CLSITQTLNLWAN
+126 S
-139 KTANTGGTNTFR
+139 
-151 DVTGADLG
+151 V
-159 IAKDKYSNIT
+159 
-169 MTLNKE
+169 
-175 SINVYRDG
+175 
-183 DLVKAYADS
+183 
-192 DFSGEDEKKV
+192 
-202 ESLFD
+202 
-207 WVTSGDCKIVLGS
+207 
-220 FSDPFNWNWWDF
+220 
-232 AGSYDDVV
+232 
-240 VLGTALT
+240 
-247 AEEVKAFS
+247 
-255 IKSISVTGSAIKAEE
+255 SVTGPAIKAEE
-270 GAKAIAYS
+270 GAKALAYS

-302 GSAVAADGGHVTYN
+302 GSAVAAEGGHVTYN
-316 YPEKGTLVSGTY
+316 YPEKGALVSGTY
-328 TFKVTDVRA
+328 TFKVTGVKA
-337 GENDKAVY
+337 GAEDNTNY
-345 TLDGDAADSV
+345 LLDGDAADSV
-355 TVEVKDGVI
+355 TVEAKDGVI

-394 AENAPAKGAFEYEV
+394 AENAPAKGTFEYAV

-432 TESGKYSFKVTRVT
+432 TESGKYSFKVTGVK
-446 ADESDKTVYALDGD
+446 ADESDKAVYVLDGE

-468 VSANPPATNPPATNP
+468 VPSGDNNPNPPASNPPASNP
-483 PATNPPAT
+483 PASNPPAT

-505 AANQKAGTKT
+505 AQNQKAGTKT

-540 KWSTSKKAVATV
+540 TWTSSKKAVATV

-575 KAKKATITIKVSK
+575 KAKKATITIKVAK

-593 KKLTLKVKK
+593 KKLTLKARK

-647 KKGSAVIT
+647 KKGTAVIT
-655 VKCGKKKAKLTI
+655 VKCGSKKAKLTI

>member
-23 VAVNNTVAGAAETKK
+23 VAVNKTVSVAAEEESAYETLTGTAWWGGAQKGKDYTVDAGSTTILYVKAQQFNGGQGDFSVEVKGVDEKGAAYFLTSGSDGNIWGAGGSEGVGTFDGMFDPLGSKLVEDHIYKITVARAEKDITINYFDA
-38 TDLLAVYGMSSDKGI
+38 TADKEYCNLKWIG
-53 NITTAE
+53 
-59 GKEAA
+59 
-64 SIVNGKLNVPYQER
+64 
-78 CKGNVITLDADLS
+78 GNMPEKAGVHVIAQVGTYLVS
-91 GAEGITLSFKAKAD
+91 
-105 EKTPENSN
+105 
-113 WGLLASFISSNKG
+113 
-126 CLSITQTLNLWAN
+126 
-139 KTANTGGTNTFR
+139 ANTFTN
-151 DVTGADLG
+151 V
-159 IAKDKYSNIT
+159 
-169 MTLNKE
+169 
-175 SINVYRDG
+175 
-183 DLVKAYADS
+183 
-192 DFSGEDEKKV
+192 
-202 ESLFD
+202 
-207 WVTSGDCKIVLGS
+207 
-220 FSDPFNWNWWDF
+220 
-232 AGSYDDVV
+232 
-240 VLGTALT
+240 
-247 AEEVKAFS
+247 
-255 IKSISVTGSAIKAEE
+255 SVTGPAIKAEE
-270 GAKAIAYS
+270 GAKALAYS

-283 APAGTGFEVSVS
+283 ALAGTGFEVSVS
-295 NGTETVT
+295 NGTETVK
-302 GSAVAADGGHVTYN
+302 GSAVAAEGGHVTYN

-328 TFKVTDVRA
+328 TFKVTGVKA
-337 GENDKAVY
+337 GDNANY
-345 TLDGDAADSV
+345 FLDGDAADSV

-364 TGTKETVTVKLTD
+364 TGIKETVTVKLTD

-394 AENAPAKGAFEYEV
+394 AENAPAKGVFEYEV

-432 TESGKYSFKVTRVT
+432 TESGKYSFKVTGVK
-446 ADESDKTVYALDGD
+446 ADESDKAGYVLDGD

-468 VSANPPATNPPATNP
+468 VSSGDNNNNQPPATNPPATNP

-540 KWSTSKKAVATV
+540 TWTSSKKAVATV

-563 GTAKITAASKTN
+563 GTAKITVASKTN
-575 KAKKATITIKVSK
+575 KAKKATITIKVAK

-593 KKLTLKVKK
+593 KKLTLKAKK

-647 KKGSAVIT
+647 KKGTAVIT

>member
-1 MRKNLKKR
+1 MRKSLKKR

-23 VAVNNTVAGAAETKK
+23 VAVNNTVSAAAEEESKYETLTGTAWWDGKQVGK
-38 TDLLAVYGMSSDKGI
+38 DYAINADSTTVLYVKAQQLNGGYGAFSVEVKGVGQANDGRGYFLTSGSDGNMWGAEASDKVGTI
-53 NITTAE
+53 SGVFEKPESKLVEGHIYKITVTRAGQDITIDYFDATADKDYCE
-59 GKEAA
+59 LK
-64 SIVNGKLNVPYQER
+64 
-78 CKGNVITLDADLS
+78 
-91 GAEGITLSFKAKAD
+91 
-105 EKTPENSN
+105 
-113 WGLLASFISSNKG
+113 W
-126 CLSITQTLNLWAN
+126 
-139 KTANTGGTNTFR
+139 TGGNMPAEANVHVMAQVGTYLVSTGTFTN
-151 DVTGADLG
+151 V
-159 IAKDKYSNIT
+159 
-169 MTLNKE
+169 
-175 SINVYRDG
+175 
-183 DLVKAYADS
+183 
-192 DFSGEDEKKV
+192 
-202 ESLFD
+202 
-207 WVTSGDCKIVLGS
+207 
-220 FSDPFNWNWWDF
+220 
-232 AGSYDDVV
+232 
-240 VLGTALT
+240 
-247 AEEVKAFS
+247 
-255 IKSISVTGSAIKAEE
+255 SVTGPAIKAEE
-270 GAKAIAYS
+270 GAKALAYS

-302 GSAVAADGGHVTYN
+302 GSAVAAEGGHVTYN
-316 YPEKGTLVSGTY
+316 YPEKGAFVSGTY
-328 TFKVTDVRA
+328 TFKVTGVKA
-337 GENDKAVY
+337 GAEDNTNY
-345 TLDGDAADSV
+345 ILDGDAADSV

-394 AENAPAKGAFEYEV
+394 AENAPAKGVFEYAV

-432 TESGKYSFKVTRVT
+432 TESGKYSFKVTGVK
-446 ADESDKTVYALDGD
+446 ADESDKAVYVLDGE

-468 VSANPPATNPPATNP
+468 VPSGGNNPNPPAPNPPAPNP
-483 PATNPPAT
+483 PAPKPPAS

-505 AANQKAGTKT
+505 AQNQKAGTKT

-540 KWSTSKKAVATV
+540 TWTSSKKAVATV

-575 KAKKATITIKVSK
+575 KAKKATITIKVAK

-647 KKGSAVIT
+647 KKGTAVIT

>member
-1 MRKNLKKR
+1 MRKSLKKR

-23 VAVNNTVAGAAETKK
+23 VAVNNTVSAAAEEESKYETLTGTEWWGGMQAGKDYAINADSTTVLYVK
-38 TDLLAVYGMSSDKGI
+38 AQQLNGGYGAFSVEVKGVGQTADGKGYFLTSGSDGNMWGAEASAEVGTISGAFEKPDSKLVEGHI
-53 NITTAE
+53 YKITVTRAGQDITIDYFDATADKDYCE
-59 GKEAA
+59 LKWTGGNMPKEA
-64 SIVNGKLNVPYQER
+64 NVHVMAQVGTYLVST
-78 CKGNVITLDADLS
+78 GTFTNV
-91 GAEGITLSFKAKAD
+91 
-105 EKTPENSN
+105 
-113 WGLLASFISSNKG
+113 
-126 CLSITQTLNLWAN
+126 
-139 KTANTGGTNTFR
+139 
-151 DVTGADLG
+151 
-159 IAKDKYSNIT
+159 
-169 MTLNKE
+169 
-175 SINVYRDG
+175 
-183 DLVKAYADS
+183 
-192 DFSGEDEKKV
+192 
-202 ESLFD
+202 
-207 WVTSGDCKIVLGS
+207 
-220 FSDPFNWNWWDF
+220 
-232 AGSYDDVV
+232 
-240 VLGTALT
+240 
-247 AEEVKAFS
+247 
-255 IKSISVTGSAIKAEE
+255 SVTGPAIKAEE
-270 GAKAIAYS
+270 GAKALAYS

-302 GSAVAADGGHVTYN
+302 GSAVAAEGGHVTYN
-316 YPEKGTLVSGTY
+316 YPEKGALVSGTY
-328 TFKVTDVRA
+328 TFKVTGVKA
-337 GENDKAVY
+337 GAEDNTNY
-345 TLDGDAADSV
+345 ILDGDAADSV
-355 TVEVKDGVI
+355 TVEVEDGVI

-394 AENAPAKGAFEYEV
+394 AENAPAKGTFEYAV

-432 TESGKYSFKVTRVT
+432 TESGKYSFKVTGVK
-446 ADESDKTVYALDGD
+446 ADESDKAVYVLDGE

-468 VSANPPATNPPATNP
+468 VPSGGNNPNPPAPNPPAPNP
-483 PATNPPAT
+483 PAPNPPAS

-505 AANQKAGTKT
+505 AQNQKAGTKT

-540 KWSTSKKAVATV
+540 TWTSSKKAVATV

-575 KAKKATITIKVSK
+575 KAKKATITIKVAK

-593 KKLTLKVKK
+593 KKLTLKAKK

-647 KKGSAVIT
+647 KKGTAVIT
-655 VKCGKKKAKLTI
+655 VKCGSKKAKLTI

>member
-23 VAVNNTVAGAAETKK
+23 VAVNKTVSVAAEEESAYETLTGTAWWTGSQVGKDYTVDADFTTVLYVK
-38 TDLLAVYGMSSDKGI
+38 AQQLNDGQGAFSVEVKGVDEKGI
-53 NITTAE
+53 ACFLTSGSDGNIWGGEGSKDVGTFSGMFDPLESKLVEDHIYKITVTREKKDITINYFDATAD
-59 GKEAA
+59 KEYC
-64 SIVNGKLNVPYQER
+64 NLKWTG
-78 CKGNVITLDADLS
+78 GNMPEKAGVHVIAQVGTYLVS
-91 GAEGITLSFKAKAD
+91 
-105 EKTPENSN
+105 
-113 WGLLASFISSNKG
+113 
-126 CLSITQTLNLWAN
+126 
-139 KTANTGGTNTFR
+139 ANTFTN
-151 DVTGADLG
+151 V
-159 IAKDKYSNIT
+159 
-169 MTLNKE
+169 
-175 SINVYRDG
+175 
-183 DLVKAYADS
+183 
-192 DFSGEDEKKV
+192 
-202 ESLFD
+202 
-207 WVTSGDCKIVLGS
+207 
-220 FSDPFNWNWWDF
+220 
-232 AGSYDDVV
+232 
-240 VLGTALT
+240 
-247 AEEVKAFS
+247 
-255 IKSISVTGSAIKAEE
+255 SVTGPAIKAEE
-270 GAKAIAYS
+270 GAKALAYS

-302 GSAVAADGGHVTYN
+302 GSAVAAEGGHVTYN

-328 TFKVTDVRA
+328 TFKVTGVKA
-337 GENDKAVY
+337 GAGDNANY
-345 TLDGDAADSV
+345 FLDGDAADSV

-364 TGTKETVTVKLTD
+364 TGIKETVTVKLTD

-394 AENAPAKGAFEYEV
+394 AENAPAKGVFEYEV

-432 TESGKYSFKVTRVT
+432 TESGKYSFKVTGVK
-446 ADESDKTVYALDGD
+446 ADESDKAVYVLDGD
-460 AAAELDFT
+460 AAAAELDFT
-468 VSANPPATNPPATNP
+468 VSSGDNNNNQP

-540 KWSTSKKAVATV
+540 TWTSSKKAVATV

-563 GTAKITAASKTN
+563 GTAKITVASKTN
-575 KAKKATITIKVSK
+575 KAKKATITIKVAK

-593 KKLTLKVKK
+593 KKLTLKAKK

-628 KTNKKKIATVDK
+628 KTKKKKIATVDK

-647 KKGSAVIT
+647 KKGTAVIT